1 MNLCTKKSN
10 IIVTHARENFK
21 LIRVKARAGKGIEEN
36 QKEQLRRE
44 RLARYMDPIS
54 IFFIANNSYHTPLTS

>member
-1 MNLCTKKSN
+1 MNLCTKKFN

-44 RLARYMDPIS
+44 RFSKVYGPYIN
-54 IFFIANNSYHTPLTS
+54 IFYSK

>member
-10 IIVTHARENFK
+10 IIVAHARGNFK
-21 LIRVKARAGKGIEEN
+21 LIRIKARRENIEEI

-44 RLARYMDPIS
+44 RLSKVYGSYIN
-54 IFFIANNSYHTPLTS
+54 IFL